1 MTATKLI
8 AQGDPNQ
15 AILTMIQEHLTRLS
29 PAQLADVFQ
38 FVRFLEFQ
46 STAGEDADLWRA
58 VVANEQYKA
67 SHLHE
72 GLDRYETAEA
82 LEAAL
87 ADL

>member
-1 MTATKLI
+1 MAATKLTV
-8 AQGDPNQ
+8 QSDPNQ
-15 AILTMIQEHLTRLS
+15 GILTMIKEHLTRLS
-29 PAQLADVFQ
+29 PSQLVDVFQ

-46 STAGEDADLWRA
+46 AGDSEDADLWQA

-72 GLDRYETAEA
+72 GLDRYDTAEA

-87 ADL
+87 AEL